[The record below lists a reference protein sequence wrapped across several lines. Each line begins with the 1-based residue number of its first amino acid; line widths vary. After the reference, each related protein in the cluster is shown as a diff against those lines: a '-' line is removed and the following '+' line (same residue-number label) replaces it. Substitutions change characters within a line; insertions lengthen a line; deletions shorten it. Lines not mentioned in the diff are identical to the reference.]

1 VQALAKRWREL
12 IEGFTG
18 GDAGIRASLRRLWQE
33 QGPNLAAPFGMDY
46 DPRPLEYVTK
56 ASAAGKQP

>member
-1 VQALAKRWREL
+1 VQALAKRWGEL

-18 GDAGIRASLRRLWQE
+18 GDAGIRESLRRLWQE
-33 QGPNLAAPFGMDY
+33 QGPNPAAQFGMDY
-46 DPRPLEYVTK
+46 DPRLFEYVTK